1 MVYRIM
7 KSVSRFVLVGIAVL
21 AFCASAIPSAD
32 AGLVLYYDSLT
43 AGAGGSAS
51 NLSRIDSQT
60 DSAFV
65 ASSSQ
70 FSSSGSRVAGAFVH
84 ASQNNTV
91 TLGDQNDLNFRFGS
105 GPETTLQN
113 LDVAG
118 SLASRNYIEFQFTAG
133 QALVLDEFV
142 FDLQV
147 NSQNATTYAARDA
160 GLFVDIN
167 GGGFTQFG
175 VTADENTNGQSQ
187 NVTFTDAVN
196 AGTGDLITYRLAFA
210 DKTNTSVNLQSAT
223 RIGSVEISAITA
235 VPEPS
240 SMALLG
246 VGVMGLFLRR
256 RK

>member
-7 KSVSRFVLVGIAVL
+7 KSVSRFVIVGIAVL

-84 ASQNNTV
+84 GSQDNTV

-105 GPETTLQN
+105 GPETTLPN

-118 SLASRNYIEFQFTAG
+118 SLASGNYIEFQFTAG

-147 NSQNATTYAARDA
+147 NSMNGSTYAARDA

-175 VTADENTNGQSQ
+175 VTDENPNGVSQ

-196 AGTGDLITYRLAFA
+196 AGAGDLITYRLAFA
-210 DKTNTSVNLQSAT
+210 DKTNTSQNLQSAT

-256 RK
+256 RT